1 MFVKNAMIPKHKCYV
16 VNEDDSIEKTLAVL
30 EHHKID
36 GVPVLSNEE
45 YVGVITRYNIY
56 QSFFL
61 SGMDKESFLKEK
73 KAKEIAIYQEK
84 FLTDS
89 NVFEDTLVELKDFP
103 ILAVVGSDRK
113 FLGLITRFDVLDQ
126 FRSAFGMDQKGVRI
140 AFSSVETEGR
150 IARLGDIIQQY
161 SESVISLV
169 TFDESDKLLRRIVL
183 KVEKKDNM
191 DKFLSKLEKSGFRIL
206 HIQEDE

>member
-16 VNEDDSIEKTLAVL
+16 VDENDSIEKTLTVL

-36 GVPVLSNEE
+36 GVPVLAEDKFI
-45 YVGVITRYNIY
+45 GVATRYNIY

-61 SGMDKESFLKEK
+61 SEMEKTAFLQEK
-73 KAKEIAIYQEK
+73 KARDIIMNSDKYI
-84 FLTDS
+84 TDKD
-89 NVFEDTLVELKDFP
+89 VFENALVELKDSP
-103 ILAVVGSDRK
+103 ILPVVGDNK
-113 FLGLITRFDVLDQ
+113 VFLGLITRFDVLDQ

-140 AFSSVETEGR
+140 AVSSVETEGR
-150 IARLGDIIQQY
+150 IARLGDIIQQF

-169 TFDESDKLLRRIVL
+169 TFDETDKLLRRIVL

-191 DKFLSKLEKSGFRIL
+191 EKFLNKLEKSGFRIL
-206 HIQEDE
+206 DIHEDK

>member
-1 MFVKNAMIPKHKCYV
+1 MFVKSAMIPKHKCYV
-16 VNEDDSIEKTLAVL
+16 VNENDSIEKTLEVL

-45 YVGVITRYNIY
+45 YVGVLTRYNIY

-61 SGMDKESFLKEK
+61 SGMEKDTFLKEK
-73 KAKEIAIYQEK
+73 KAKDIATYQEK
-84 FLTDS
+84 YLTDS
-89 NVFEDTLVELKDFP
+89 DVFENTLVELKDFP
-103 ILAVVGSDRK
+103 ILSVVDDNKK
-113 FLGLITRFDVLDQ
+113 FLGLITRYDVLDQ
-126 FRSAFGMDQKGVRI
+126 FRSAFGMDQKGIRI
-140 AFSSVETEGR
+140 AFTSVETEGR

-161 SESVISLV
+161 SESVISMV

-191 DKFLSKLEKSGFRIL
+191 DKFINKLEKSGFRIL

>member
-1 MFVKNAMIPKHKCYV
+1 MFVKSAMIPKHKCYV
-16 VNEDDSIEKTLAVL
+16 VDENDSIEKTLTVL

-45 YVGVITRYNIY
+45 YKGVATRYNIY

-61 SGMDKESFLKEK
+61 SGMDKEAFLKEK
-73 KAKEIAIYQEK
+73 KVRDIIAD
-84 FLTDS
+84 TDKYITDKD
-89 NVFEDTLVELKDFP
+89 VFENALVELKDSP
-103 ILAVVGSDRK
+103 ILPVVGPDK
-113 FLGLITRFDVLDQ
+113 NFLGLITRFDVLDQ

-169 TFDESDKLLRRIVL
+169 TFDETDKLLRRIVL

-191 DKFLSKLEKSGFRIL
+191 EKFLHKLEKSGFRIL
-206 HIQEDE
+206 DIQEDE